1 MAATRSPRKSRTVAE
16 EAVDYGTDAKGQNM
30 AMVTELMTSARSM
43 MRSRDLFQTE
53 QQGTYGDNAITDIR
67 IFTNAW
73 KMVDLKTVFKRCRE
87 LAWKNQFV
95 SWSCYFKKLLFFN
108 GFRVMGVPE
117 DKVAKYLPQFRR
129 IARDIFDE
137 YLVND
142 NAIAVWMQANAKDT
156 AEGETPE
163 LPPVMVMN
171 CENCRYDDTFG
182 IPSLT
187 IQFSGARKLTTDRR
201 EQLGARYADALEKGG
216 ELTLDEE
223 KGEYYRVLSS
233 DKLGN
238 GLGMPRLRAVF
249 DLLSTLDLANKGDWN
264 AFWVMKDVIRQIKKG
279 HQITTGNLAGMPLH
293 FLKSEEMKKILN
305 GLSGKSGAFDVVSN
319 FDVDIE
325 YPTLTI
331 DPKFLDPKKLGGV
344 MEQLFQWLGPLG
356 LLFKTTQ
363 GRALDDL
370 IPVLNAEMEYHRA
383 FVKDML
389 EEIFNNPSFIS
400 PGSDEDVPGKVDG
413 VATPRITV
421 EFSGLTLVTFKNL
434 LAYATL
440 ILTNGIASPQTTR
453 RVMGL
458 NEDEENK
465 LMKVAL
471 AKKELYTP
479 VFEAKQGLL
488 QQPEPDAPDASA
500 NGGGKPVV
508 SQT

>member
-1 MAATRSPRKSRTVAE
+1 MASARSTRKSRTVAE
-16 EAVDYGTDAKGQNM
+16 ESDYGTDATGQNM
-30 AMVTELMTSARSM
+30 AMVTELMVSARSM
-43 MRSRDLFQTE
+43 MRSRDLFQTD

-87 LAWKNQFV
+87 LAWRNQFV

-108 GFRVMGVPE
+108 GFRVLGVPE
-117 DKVAKYLPQFRR
+117 DKAAKYLPQFRR
-129 IARDIFDE
+129 IARDVFDE

-142 NAIAVWMQANAKDT
+142 NAIAVWMQANTKDKEDG
-156 AEGETPE
+156 ATPE

-187 IQFSGARKLTTDRR
+187 IRFSGARKISADRR
-201 EQLGARYADALEKGG
+201 EQLGPRYADALEKGG
-216 ELTLDEE
+216 EITLDED

-233 DKLGN
+233 DKLGC

-279 HQITTGNLAGMPLH
+279 HAITTGNLAGMPMH
-293 FLKSEEMKKILN
+293 FLKKEEMTRILV

-319 FDVDIE
+319 FDVNIE

-344 MEQLFQWLGPLG
+344 MEQLLQWLGPVG

-383 FVKDML
+383 FVKDLL
-389 EEIFNNPSFIS
+389 EEVFNEPSFIS
-400 PGSDEDVPGKVDG
+400 PGDDEDVPGKADG
-413 VATPRITV
+413 VAAPRITV
-421 EFSGLTLVTFKNL
+421 EFNALTLVTFKNL
-434 LAYATL
+434 MAYATL
-440 ILTNGIASPQTTR
+440 ILTNGIGSPQTTR
-453 RVMGL
+453 RVMNL

-465 LMKVAL
+465 FMKEAA

-488 QQPEPDAPDASA
+488 QQPEPDAPEPSA

-508 SQT
+508 NQN